1 MAHNLIIRGFDDKVH
16 LQLGELANQRGVS
29 INSIVK
35 DAVDKWL
42 KHQQSEVPRKHYLVI
57 YSDDESMIGL
67 LKSMDRLAKESDLF
81 RCFCS
86 SPESQSSELLSK
98 LNWYD
103 ATIKPYYYTLG
114 DTIAAGLVNYQRKED
129 HPLKQQQQK
138 QQTQISQKNIM
149 KYFGR
154 IIENMAKKANNKQV
168 CCLDFL
174 INDVAKASLKQAL
187 SIEEAYNT
195 NRLAG
200 STYCTYNSTTLLN
213 SEIKDMLELFEL
225 HDQIFLLNGDEVY
238 KLHVTKENVH
248 KLFLN

>member
-1 MAHNLIIRGFDDKVH
+1 
-16 LQLGELANQRGVS
+16 
-29 INSIVK
+29 
-35 DAVDKWL
+35 
-42 KHQQSEVPRKHYLVI
+42 
-57 YSDDESMIGL
+57 MIGL